1 MTVYVAFFTFED
13 IGARMSENAAE
24 INVRSPRYWIASAP
38 TVCEAC
44 GEGVTVSALAVMAGH
59 ETLELG
65 EEAADDAWS
74 LATGSAFLF
83 FVEYLPEHVRL
94 QLSVMAPAYR
104 PHVGRAGEAGSDFG
118 EVSHWVNHCERCGST
133 FDEQALFG
141 ELGGAFVPATVEQA
155 SRVRLLRIE
164 ETFEAAVGG
173 YAYEP
178 EFFDSMSTG

>member
-1 MTVYVAFFTFED
+1 MLED
-13 IGARMSENAAE
+13 AVE

-38 TVCEAC
+38 AVCEAC
-44 GEGVTVSALAVMAGH
+44 GERVRVSALAVMAGH

-65 EEAADDAWS
+65 EQPADDAWS

-83 FVEYLPEHVRL
+83 FVEYLPEHVRR
-94 QLSVMAPAYR
+94 QLSAMAPAYR
-104 PHVGRAGEAGSDFG
+104 PHVGRAGETGSDSG

-141 ELGGAFVPATVEQA
+141 ELGGAFVSATVEEA

-173 YAYEP
+173 YSYEP
-178 EFFDSMSTG
+178 EFFDSISTG